1 MLPAMNA
8 TLQWFGTAT
17 WRLTVDGFVCW
28 LDAYIERAVTALPP
42 PERAADVQ
50 EAGLILIGHSH
61 FDHIAEAG
69 LVARNTG
76 ATVAGSALSC
86 EIVQDEGLPG
96 SQTVV
101 CSGGEDLRFG
111 PLRVRTFPSLHG
123 FNGLREWPDP
133 EGRDRKGRIEALRQ
147 RDPGLCEAAL
157 GHMANIPEKQQKDGG
172 PLAYLIEWPGMRLF
186 WHDTPGMVKASWEA
200 ASEANPDIALL
211 SAAAAFSTPNVD
223 GEPFEAGQV
232 PFVEMMAGILKPGR
246 VILNHHD
253 DWCPPITYHLDEKL
267 FRPGLKRAGIE
278 LQVVPFGATFSL

>member
-1 MLPAMNA
+1 MDA

-42 PERAADVQ
+42 PERAADIRD
-50 EAGLILIGHSH
+50 AGVILIGHSH

-69 LVARNTG
+69 LVALNTG
-76 ATVAGSALSC
+76 ATVVGSALSC
-86 EIVQDEGLPG
+86 EIVRDEGVPER
-96 SQTVV
+96 QTVV
-101 CSGGEDLRFG
+101 CAGGEDLQFG

-133 EGRDRKGRIEALRQ
+133 QGLDRKGRIDALRQ
-147 RDPGLCEAAL
+147 RDATLCEAAL

-186 WHDTPGMVKASWEA
+186 WHDTPGMVKTSWEA
-200 ASEANPDIALL
+200 AAEAKPAIALL

-232 PFVEMMAGILKPGR
+232 PFVEMMARILKPGR

-253 DWCPPITYHLDEKL
+253 DWCPPITYHLEEEL
-267 FRPGLKRAGIE
+267 FRPGLEGAGID
-278 LQVVPFGATFSL
+278 LQVVPFGTTFAL